1 MAITEQIT
9 RPSKTHVEALSAIGQ
24 TVGSLSIVEQPIT
37 RQSIDNLAAIA
48 AQNTV
53 EGFIAQDRLDFDGSV
68 LHWSQVFHA
77 LYPEL
82 DSERVVKAAEAFVSA
97 LFAQSKL
104 KDDNADPYV
113 RVHSDTWQYVRNEL
127 VRMCELLN
135 LPASFGIETSDFY
148 RYHSIHD
155 DTYVKHIIEFHRV
168 LMKRLTGDE
177 RAYRELAGLYLSA
190 LSLHDQH
197 TMYGVR
203 KGMEMMNIYYRILF
217 EAKFGVY
224 SGKN

>member
-1 MAITEQIT
+1 LKVTQQIVEY
-9 RPSKTHVEALSAIGQ
+9 SKGHGEALAA
-24 TVGSLSIVEQPIT
+24 LRIVERPLS
-37 RQSIDNLAAIA
+37 RQSVEDLASVA

-53 EGFIAQDRLDFDGSV
+53 EGFISQDRLDFDGSV

-104 KDDNADPYV
+104 KDDSSDPYV
-113 RVHSDTWQYVRNEL
+113 RVHSETWQYVRNEL
-127 VRMCELLN
+127 VRMCGFLD

-148 RYHSIHD
+148 RYHSVHD
-155 DTYVKHIIEFHRV
+155 DSYVKHIIEFHRV
-168 LMKRLTGDE
+168 LMRRLTGEE

-197 TMYGVR
+197 TIYGVKKAR
-203 KGMEMMNIYYRILF
+203 ELMNLYYTILF
-217 EAKFGVY
+217 EAKYGAIEV
-224 SGKN
+224 KN

>member
-1 MAITEQIT
+1 LTTTQQIVED
-9 RPSKTHVEALSAIGQ
+9 SKGHGEALAALRIIEKP
-24 TVGSLSIVEQPIT
+24 LS
-37 RQSIDNLAAIA
+37 RQSVEDLAVVA

-82 DSERVVKAAEAFVSA
+82 DSERVVKAAEAFVTA

-104 KDDNADPYV
+104 KDDNSDPYV
-113 RVHSDTWQYVRNEL
+113 RVHSEKWQYVRNEL
-127 VRMCELLN
+127 VRMCGFLD

-155 DTYVKHIIEFHRV
+155 DSYVKHIIEFHRV
-168 LMKRLTGDE
+168 LVRRLTGQE
-177 RAYRELAGLYLSA
+177 RVYRELAGLYLSA
-190 LSLHDQH
+190 LSFHDQH
-197 TMYGVR
+197 TIYGVK
-203 KGMEMMNIYYRILF
+203 KGRELMNLYYTILF
-217 EAKFGVY
+217 EAKYGAGYVAV
-224 SGKN
+224 SAKN